1 MLIPSRIFP
10 HPSRRFAPA
19 LPLRGTPSG
28 TACACDGW
36 GPRRGL
42 TPSRGPADVHMLTT
56 ASTGDLTTQGQ
67 TD

>member
-10 HPSRRFAPA
+10 DPSRRFAPA

-42 TPSRGPADVHMLTT
+42 THPRGPADVHTPT
-56 ASTGDLTTQGQ
+56 IASTGDLTTQVQ
-67 TD
+67 TA